1 MLGKDTIGALVW
13 LALAIFVMVQGV
25 ALRLGSLHRPGP
37 GFFPFWG
44 GLILALLALILLAGA
59 LRRRGTIVFPGVR
72 WPKLLLVVTALLLYL
87 LLLERL
93 GFTTVT
99 ALFLLLLFRLEG
111 KGWAWSVGVSVLG
124 AGGCYAV
131 FHVWLRT
138 QLPAGP
144 FGF

>member
-1 MLGKDTIGALVW
+1 MGKDLASGFFW
-13 LALAIFVMVQGV
+13 LAVSILVVLQGFS
-25 ALRLGSLHRPGP
+25 LKLGSLQRPGP

-44 GLILALLALILLAGA
+44 GLVLALLSLILLGGA
-59 LRRRGTIVFPGVR
+59 LRGRGTLSFVGVR
-72 WPKLLLVVTALLLYL
+72 WPKLLLVVAALPGYL

-93 GFTTVT
+93 GFATVT

-111 KGWAWSVGVSVLG
+111 KDWAWSVAVSVLG
-124 AGGCYAV
+124 AVSCYAL

>member
-1 MLGKDTIGALVW
+1 MGKDLASGLFW
-13 LALAIFVMVQGV
+13 LAVSIVVLMQGL
-25 ALRLGSLHRPGP
+25 ALRLGSLSRPGP

-44 GLILALLALILLAGA
+44 GLLLALLALILLGGA
-59 LRRRGTIVFPGVR
+59 LRRRGTISLFGVR
-72 WPKLLLVVTALLLYL
+72 WPKLLLVVAALLAYL

-93 GFTTVT
+93 GFATVT
-99 ALFLLLLFRLEG
+99 SLFLLLLFRLEG
-111 KGWAWSVGVSVLG
+111 KGWTWSVVASVLG
-124 AGGCYAV
+124 AASCYAL